1 MDDKIVHRD
10 LSYKIVGLAI
20 DIRKELGY
28 GYLEK
33 VYENAMMVMLNRN
46 GIYAQQ
52 QVPLKVMFQ
61 GVVIGDYFPD
71 IVVENQIILE
81 IKSQDRIIDANK
93 AQTLNYL
100 KTTGLKLAIILNF
113 GKTKLDYE
121 RLVY

>member
-1 MDDKIVHRD
+1 MDDKIIHRD

-20 DIRKELGY
+20 DARKELGY

-46 GIYAQQ
+46 GIVAQQ

>member
-33 VYENAMMVMLNRN
+33 VYENAMMMMLNRN
-46 GIYAQQ
+46 GISAQQ

-71 IVVENQIILE
+71 IVVENEIILE